1 MTIGGS
7 IALIIIGAILRF
19 AVTWTP
25 NGIDL
30 QIVGDIL
37 MVGGVIGLIISLSFL
52 IARRRRSTSTQVY
65 EERRYTEP
73 PGGGYGGSAGGGS
86 AGGGYTQPPGR
97 YPDSGCKGPRPRA
110 RGPDVTGF
118 RYGHRVTWFLRAPAG
133 RQ

>member
-37 MVGGVIGLIISLSFL
+37 MIGGVIGLIISLSFL

-73 PGGGYGGSAGGGS
+73 PGRRIWRLGRGRVGRGRVHPASA
-86 AGGGYTQPPGR
+86 T
-97 YPDSGCKGPRPRA
+97 GPLPLLVGVRDRA
-110 RGPDVTGF
+110 RG
-118 RYGHRVTWFLRAPAG
+118 RAG
-133 RQ
+133 RM